1 MNSNTTSGTSPML
14 NDQTLCALLVRE
26 EAMSAVQVANAF
38 DVDLVD
44 ARDAL
49 NALVAVGDM
58 VSASAISPKGAP
70 TIMYS
75 LSNSFKKSKDYHV
88 SVTVLDALPVP
99 CAAPE
104 PVVAPPAKGVA
115 ANRVAGG
122 RTERAVAFI
131 LERGRAT
138 DAELR
143 AELGLKPSEYPS
155 TCLSMPAMQGRVV
168 REGRDWLPGTG
179 IPPKSITRQPAF
191 GGALALPNSTPVA
204 ARPSP
209 AFRAAAKASPAPSD
223 APAAFRCALWSDGV
237 VELQRG
243 GVRLAELRPDEAQ
256 AVADLV
262 RDLVGRVV

>member
-1 MNSNTTSGTSPML
+1 MNTNTTSGTTPML
-14 NDQTLCALLVRE
+14 NDQTLCALLARE

-44 ARDAL
+44 AREAL
-49 NALVAVGDM
+49 TALVAVGDM

-75 LSNSFKKSKDYHV
+75 LSKSFKKSPDYRA
-88 SVTVLDALPVP
+88 SAMALDALPVP
-99 CAAPE
+99 STAPE
-104 PVVAPPAKGVA
+104 PVSAAPAKGAA

-131 LERGRAT
+131 LARGRAT

-143 AELGLKPSEYPS
+143 VELGLKESEYPS

-179 IPPKSITRQPAF
+179 VPPKSITRQPAF

-209 AFRAAAKASPAPSD
+209 ASRAAPKVQTVRSD
-223 APAAFRCALWSDGV
+223 APGAFRCALWSDGV

-243 GVRLAELRPDEAQ
+243 GVRLAELKPEEAQ
-256 AVADLV
+256 AVANLV
-262 RDLVGRVV
+262 LELAGRGA